1 MVEEAA
7 DPGFWLDVIM
17 RTPSHIKPTF
27 THYVKSKALRKR
39 AVNFF
44 PRVAE
49 LCSQPL
55 SRNNWASLGAQSAA
69 AATTP

>member
-1 MVEEAA
+1 LPVSR
-7 DPGFWLDVIM
+7 
-17 RTPSHIKPTF
+17 RTDNF
-27 THYVKSKALRKR
+27 NYVKLKALRKR